1 MPITV
6 IRDREFTDL
15 FTERIPA
22 MSTRPVITIIGLIL
36 LCAISISSVSA
47 HHSYLLTVQ
56 QLRAGL
62 TKAPSMPQKG
72 FILIDVRSAEEHA
85 TGFIPGTDLNI
96 EFREI
101 QARHRDIGA
110 RLDDHLVVYC
120 QSGHRSNIA
129 AETLADLGYR
139 HVYNVTGSM
148 NAWLAAGFPVE
159 SVPR

>member
-1 MPITV
+1 MRMLLTV
-6 IRDREFTDL
+6 ASL
-15 FTERIPA
+15 F
-22 MSTRPVITIIGLIL
+22 L
-36 LCAISISSVSA
+36 LSAISISAVSA

-72 FILIDVRSAEEHA
+72 FILIDVRSPEEHA

-96 EFREI
+96 DFREI
-101 QARHRDIGA
+101 QARHREIGA
-110 RLDDHLVVYC
+110 QLGDHLVVYC

-129 AETLADLGYR
+129 AETLADLGYT
-139 HVYNVTGSM
+139 HVYNVSGSM

-159 SVPR
+159 SRHR